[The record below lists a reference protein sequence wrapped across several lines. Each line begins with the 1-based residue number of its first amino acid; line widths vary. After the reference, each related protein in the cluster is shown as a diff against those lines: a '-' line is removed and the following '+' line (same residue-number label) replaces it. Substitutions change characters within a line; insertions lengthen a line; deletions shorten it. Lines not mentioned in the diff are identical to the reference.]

1 MLRVPNSVKNYTA
14 GCIFVLQAINA
25 RKHGVGD
32 DCLGV
37 SETGILECPVGAY
50 LESEMLFSYS
60 SIKIQF

>member
-1 MLRVPNSVKNYTA
+1 MGLGMTA
-14 GCIFVLQAINA
+14 F
-25 RKHGVGD
+25 
-32 DCLGV
+32 GV